1 MEKKTSLRQRRNPVR
16 RCLVLGLLAFAP
28 SAQAMTLDFP
38 GPAITT
44 ASRSDP
50 LTSSRVAI
58 GAWTEAGLPTRLSEG
73 ALEQT
78 AWRISAPETNPQSL
92 TTLAI
97 MQPLRAQLTRDGY
110 NIIFECETAACGGF
124 DFRYGTDLLPEP
136 DMHVDLGDFRYICAE
151 RNTAAGPE
159 MLSLMISRSATS
171 GFVQLTRIGQA
182 PAPEPLITASTKTP
196 QSEPR
201 ATQDPGFQTAGDIG
215 SYLETGGTVKLDDL
229 VFSSGS
235 ANLAAG
241 EYASLTDLAAYLQ
254 SNPDRSVA
262 LVGHTDAT
270 GSLNANIALSRQR
283 AMSVRQRLVKDLG
296 IPAGQVTADGVGYLA
311 PRASNL
317 TEEGR
322 TENRRV
328 EVMLTSTR

>member
-1 MEKKTSLRQRRNPVR
+1 MRRA
-16 RCLVLGLLAFAP
+16 LVLGLLAFAP

-38 GPAITT
+38 GPATTT

-58 GAWTEAGLPTRLSEG
+58 GPWTEAGLPTRLSEG

-78 AWRISAPETNPQSL
+78 AWRITAPETDPQSL

-97 MQPLRAQLTRDGY
+97 MQPLRAQLARDGY
-110 NIIFECETAACGGF
+110 NVIFECETAACGGF

-136 DMHVDLGDFRYICAE
+136 DMHVDLGDFRYLCAE
-151 RNTAAGPE
+151 RNSAAGPE
-159 MLSLMISRSATS
+159 MLSLMVSRSATS

-182 PAPEPLITASTKTP
+182 PAPMPQISASTKTP

-201 ATQDPGFQTAGDIG
+201 ATLAEAADIG
-215 SYLETGGTVKLDDL
+215 SRLETGGTVMLDDL
-229 VFSSGS
+229 VFSSG
-235 ANLAAG
+235 AADLAAG
-241 EYASLTDLAAYLQ
+241 EYASLTNLAAYLQ

-296 IPAGQVTADGVGYLA
+296 IPVGQVTADGVGYLA